1 MTKEQIKL
9 GLLMLKRD
17 FHRLYTEV
25 YKKNTSYYTIEE
37 MQAFIKQCNDQI
49 GNREQEIANLNYS
62 EVKKQSGSSIQESTK
77 LIKDWFEEAKQF
89 YLLSAGY

>member
-1 MTKEQIKL
+1 MTQEQIKL
-9 GLLMLKRD
+9 GLLMLERD

-25 YKKNTSYYTIEE
+25 YKKNTSYHTIEE

-49 GNREQEIANLNYS
+49 GAREQEIANLNYS
-62 EVKKQSGSSIQESTK
+62 EVKKQSGSLIQESSK
-77 LIKDWFEEAKQF
+77 LIKDWFEEAKQV